1 MDGVELNLEGMNELV
16 ADFERLINRYPDKAD
31 ELLTKE
37 MRQLRKNVTKR
48 MKEEKK
54 SRKKSKRPLENAGTY
69 KISPVLGMGSRRY
82 IEMGAKAPHFHLV
95 ERGHNLVLGGRTVKR
110 VEGTKYFERTVNE
123 HEEEMPQIVSKMV
136 DELLKEGGF

>member
-1 MDGVELNLEGMNELV
+1 MDGVELNLDGMDELMR
-16 ADFERLINRYPDKAD
+16 DFERLINRYPDKAD

-37 MRQLRKNVTKR
+37 MRQLRKKVTKR
-48 MKEEKK
+48 MKQEKK

-95 ERGHNLVLGGRTVKR
+95 ERGHNLVLGGRTVKH
-110 VEGTKYFERTVNE
+110 VEGTKYFERTVTE
-123 HEEEMPQIVSKMV
+123 HEEELPRVVERMV
-136 DELLKEGGF
+136 AELLREGGF

>member
-16 ADFERLINRYPDKAD
+16 SDFERLINRYPDKAD

-37 MRQLRKNVTKR
+37 MRQLRKKVTKR

-54 SRKKSKRPLENAGTY
+54 SRKKSKIPLENAGTY

-95 ERGHNLVLGGRTVKR
+95 ERGHNLVLGGKTVKR
-110 VEGTKYFERTVNE
+110 VEGTKYFERTVAE